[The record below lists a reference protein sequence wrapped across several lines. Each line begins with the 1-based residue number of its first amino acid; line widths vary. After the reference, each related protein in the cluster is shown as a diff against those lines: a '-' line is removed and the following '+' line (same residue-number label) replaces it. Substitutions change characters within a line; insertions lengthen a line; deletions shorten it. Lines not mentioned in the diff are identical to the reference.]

1 MQNNEDTAR
10 QVLRRVL
17 AIWQCLAAI
26 AEEEPLEVERHATE
40 SQPVAGESSQD
51 SQLPHPT
58 QNKIGQTS
66 RAAQ

>member
-17 AIWQCLAAI
+17 AIWQCLAAV
-26 AEEEPLEVERHATE
+26 AEEEQLEVERHATE

-58 QNKIGQTS
+58 QNEVEQAL